1 MSSPASPS
9 ASRPAGRAIREV
21 DGRLLSS
28 PAQFA
33 REVLEPCLPVV
44 MRGLVAGWPAVHA
57 ATRSVEDFQSYLA
70 GFDNGGAADVFV
82 GDPAIAGKYYYAED
96 FRGFN
101 FERRHMRFIEVL
113 SAIVATRELPGAPTM
128 YLGSVPIADF
138 LPGFTEHNVLHVLG
152 AHIAPRIW
160 LGHASN
166 VSAHFDA
173 YDNVACVVA
182 GARRFTLY
190 SPQSLGGLYVGP
202 LDHTMAG
209 QPVSL
214 AASAPPDDD
223 KYPLFA
229 EARAQALS
237 AELEPG
243 DGIYIPKLWFH
254 HVEAT
259 APFNGLVNYWWDAF
273 SGGPDAPYT
282 GLLLSMIAIAE
293 RPVRE
298 RLAWKAFFEHYVF
311 RSNGHPL
318 AHLPAERH
326 GMLGPLKD
334 NYAKIRA
341 IVMHRLRGGG

>member
-1 MSSPASPS
+1 MS
-9 ASRPAGRAIREV
+9 RMLREI
-21 DGRLLSS
+21 DGRDLSS

-44 MRGLVAGWPAVHA
+44 MRGLVAGWPVVQA
-57 ATRSVEDFQSYLA
+57 ATRSVEDFQYYLA
-70 GFDNGGAADVFV
+70 RFDNGSGTEAFV
-82 GDPAIAGKYYYAED
+82 GEPKIAGKYYYAED
-96 FRGFN
+96 FNGFN
-101 FERRHMRFIEVL
+101 FESRRMRFIDAV
-113 SAIVATRELPGAPTM
+113 SAIVATRGQAEAPTM
-128 YLGSVPIADF
+128 YMGSVPIKDY
-138 LPGFTEHNVLHVLG
+138 LPGFAEHNVLHVLG

-160 LGHASN
+160 LGHPSN

-190 SPQSLGGLYVGP
+190 PPDTIGGLYVGP

-214 AASAPPDDD
+214 AASAPIDDD
-223 KYPLFA
+223 KYPLFRT
-229 EARAQALS
+229 AREQALS

-243 DGIYIPKLWFH
+243 DGIYVPKLWFH
-254 HVEAT
+254 QVEAT

-293 RPVRE
+293 RPERE
-298 RLAWKAFFEHYVF
+298 RLAWRAFFDHYVF
-311 RSNGHPL
+311 RTNGHPL
-318 AHLPAERH
+318 AHLPVARH

-341 IVMHRLRGGG
+341 IVMHRLRGG